1 MDAWNRATSIDI
13 VVFVRQW
20 ISHIS
25 NQLIHRVDIL
35 HLAMAMG
42 SFSFLLS
49 LSLATYIYSTQ
60 ILFVVVVSQIHAEA
74 SPIHLAIRFPPHPHL
89 AVF

>member
-49 LSLATYIYSTQ
+49 LSGHVY
-60 ILFVVVVSQIHAEA
+60 LFNSNSVCRRGVSDARGGVAH
-74 SPIHLAIRFPPHPHL
+74 SFGN
-89 AVF
+89 